1 MIARSAAREEL
12 MSMVH
17 RRVGAPPPFGQRSQ
31 WIEWLLLAGLAA
43 AMWIMM
49 PVGSAGA

>member
-1 MIARSAAREEL
+1 

-17 RRVGAPPPFGQRSQ
+17 RRSGTPSFGKYPQ
-31 WIEWLLLAGLAA
+31 WIEWLLLGGLAA

-49 PVGSAGA
+49 PAGSAGA